1 MVLLQNSDVCL
12 LWHLLCIEQKRDS
25 WSINYQRMKQSH
37 ISSCVTPGYW
47 SMTHPTKQRPL
58 LLLLFFALKFDFIQ
72 KSSLYKNPN
81 SCLQVTQ
88 KNLSYKCV
96 EIIITVTNM
105 YVCLYKHRVASNT
118 DTGSGHIEL
127 ILWSTAYCLTCRWD
141 QQKSHRVLQCINVAG
156 INIHRI
162 S

>member
-1 MVLLQNSDVCL
+1 MAFVVYGAEKRLLKYKLSKDEAITHKQLCYPRL
-12 LWHLLCIEQKRDS
+12 LVNDS
-25 WSINYQRMKQSH
+25 SNKAEA
-37 ISSCVTPGYW
+37 SSST
-47 SMTHPTKQRPL
+47 SFL
-58 LLLLFFALKFDFIQ
+58 ALKFDFIQ

-96 EIIITVTNM
+96 EIIISVTNM